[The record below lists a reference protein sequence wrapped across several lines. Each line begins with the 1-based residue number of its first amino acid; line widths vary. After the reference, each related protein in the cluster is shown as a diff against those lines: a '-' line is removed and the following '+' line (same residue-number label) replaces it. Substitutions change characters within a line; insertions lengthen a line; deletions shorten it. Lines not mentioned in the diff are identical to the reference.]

1 MFKSKTNLAVVITV
15 MDADALRISVPA
27 LVKIGRAF
35 TLIIYNDNPN
45 QNIERRMLR
54 RMGWRGPLHIINAD
68 KNYGEFESRIN
79 AVKSMRGLKI
89 LCDWIVFLDADDVL
103 LDAGVPNVTENIFAI
118 VQNATTI
125 SDNITDIFKITP
137 SWVNGGGQGNNGPH
151 FEITG
156 TIICRCVLDE
166 FADFITE
173 ILPKLNRDLRH
184 TRYRVPIAQVLWLA
198 LKAFMQLRH
207 PDMSPIYM
215 NQTNYVAIKMG
226 HAPVKYGRRTPI
238 GANAQ
243 AMINETIKRF
253 LKTFESAAKIVARA
267 A

>member
-1 MFKSKTNLAVVITV
+1 MFKSKADLAVVITV

-27 LVKIGRAF
+27 LAKLGRTF
-35 TLIIYNDNPN
+35 TLVVYNDNPN
-45 QNIERRMLR
+45 QNIEHRMLR
-54 RMGWRGPLHIINAD
+54 RLGWRGPLHIINAD

-79 AVKSMRGLKI
+79 AVRTMRGLKI
-89 LCDWIVFLDADDVL
+89 PGNWIMFVDAGDVL

-118 VQNATTI
+118 LQNATTLG
-125 SDNITDIFKITP
+125 DNITDIFKIAP
-137 SWVNGGGQGNNGPH
+137 SWVNGCECGKNGPH

-156 TIICRCVLDE
+156 TIIRRCVMDE

-207 PDMSPIYM
+207 PDMLPIYM

-226 HAPVKYGRRTPI
+226 HAPVKYGRRTPV

-253 LKTFESAAKIVARA
+253 LKTFTSAAKIVARA